1 VLLAEAIETFILY
14 KRAENLSE
22 RTIVWYEHQLAIFAA
37 SQPATKTL
45 SEVSATDIARYLAE
59 QADPARKPPLSAA
72 TVQARYRTIHAFFNW
87 CEGSRDLGKPES
99 PMGHRRHKAV
109 AKPRGGAPAQH
120 YVPFE
125 DYTHFMRS
133 IEIGTWQ
140 DARSVPSHDL
150 ILDWSSA

>member
-59 QADPARKPPLSAA
+59 QADPAQAA
-72 TVQARYRTIHAFFNW
+72 IVR
-87 CEGSRDLGKPES
+87 
-99 PMGHRRHKAV
+99 GHRAGSLQNHSR
-109 AKPRGGAPAQH
+109 
-120 YVPFE
+120 
-125 DYTHFMRS
+125 
-133 IEIGTWQ
+133 
-140 DARSVPSHDL
+140 
-150 ILDWSSA
+150 IL